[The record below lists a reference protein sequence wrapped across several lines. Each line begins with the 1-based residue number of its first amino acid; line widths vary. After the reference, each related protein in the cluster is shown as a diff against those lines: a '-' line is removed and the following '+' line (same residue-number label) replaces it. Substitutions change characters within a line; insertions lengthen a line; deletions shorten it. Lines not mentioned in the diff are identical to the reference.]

1 MQAIVKLSSRTQLN
15 FPKGVTITYKIDD
28 KLIYKY
34 CKFNQTIE
42 LLDQWINEQSTENLY
57 EIKWWKIIRYETTL
71 VIRDK
76 IWWNNIIEKIL
87 KFYNDLIYYQQS
99 DNLIKLKD
107 EIQKKKNKKRKK
119 HEIKELDKF
128 LLIDD

>member
-1 MQAIVKLSSRTQLN
+1 MV
-15 FPKGVTITYKIDD
+15 D
-28 KLIYKY
+28 
-34 CKFNQTIE
+34 
-42 LLDQWINEQSTENLY
+42 
-57 EIKWWKIIRYETTL
+57 
-71 VIRDK
+71 
-76 IWWNNIIEKIL
+76 
-87 KFYNDLIYYQQS
+87 YQQS